1 MVYNILTKLIMQNNY
16 NILKP
21 FFILNRHKN
30 ERGEIM
36 DKFEAFIK
44 AILKMIFREA
54 PFDEKKAKD
63 SFQTIKKSYKT
74 NGGKSNE

>member
-21 FFILNRHKN
+21 FFILNRHKG

-36 DKFEAFIK
+36 DKFEVFIK
-44 AILKMIFREA
+44 AILKMIFRETH
-54 PFDEKKAKD
+54 FDEKRAKE
-63 SFQTIKKSYKT
+63 SFQSIKKAQSRQKHSR
-74 NGGKSNE
+74 K